1 MNLIVGLGNPGLKYR
16 NTRHNAGFAAID
28 ALAEKAGLRFNKK
41 RFQGVVAEG
50 KIGGKSV
57 LLLKPHTY
65 MNLSGEAV
73 AEAMRFYKLTPQE
86 LLVIYDDI
94 DLDLGRLRIKAG
106 GSAGSHNGMRS
117 IVARVGSE
125 KFPRLRIGIGKP
137 KPPMD
142 LAAFVLQK
150 LRAEQKKAF
159 LANSERAAEAALE
172 ILRHGVEEAQQKY
185 NGAAL

>member
-57 LLLKPHTY
+57 
-65 MNLSGEAV
+65 
-73 AEAMRFYKLTPQE
+73 

-172 ILRHGVEEAQQKY
+172 ILKHGVEAAQQKY

>member
-1 MNLIVGLGNPGLKYR
+1 M
-16 NTRHNAGFAAID
+16 
-28 ALAEKAGLRFNKK
+28 
-41 RFQGVVAEG
+41 AEG

-150 LRAEQKKAF
+150 LKAEQKKAF

-172 ILRHGVEEAQQKY
+172 ILKHGVEAAQQKY

>member
-50 KIGGKSV
+50 KIAGKSV

-94 DLDLGRLRIKAG
+94 DLDLGRLRIKAE

-150 LRAEQKKAF
+150 LKAEQKKAF

-172 ILRHGVEEAQQKY
+172 ILKHGVEAAQQKY